1 VRHTGSGAQHAAP
14 KSGKHNNVAGGMAR
28 TGVSEAHEQRCEPRY
43 PLDAPCSYRVKWHGA
58 TSSGTGHT
66 LNMSSNG
73 MLFQAAEP
81 LPIGA
86 AIKVDVDWPAR
97 PGARLSIF
105 GHTIRSQGDLIAV
118 VIRKREFRSTDSS
131 DLV

>member
-1 VRHTGSGAQHAAP
+1 
-14 KSGKHNNVAGGMAR
+14 MAR
-28 TGVSEAHEQRCEPRY
+28 TGVSKARERRCEPRY
-43 PLDAPCSYRVKWHGA
+43 PLDAPCSFQVNWRGA
-58 TSSGTGHT
+58 TISGTGHT

-73 MLFQAAEP
+73 LLFQAAEP

-86 AIKVDVDWPAR
+86 DINVDVTWPAR

-105 GHTIRSQGDLIAV
+105 GHTIRSQGNLIAV